1 MFREGSVRVYDN
13 RLSEAPSRTPQQSW
27 VESRLDRI
35 LQKRR
40 DLARCVT
47 LCHVVSRC
55 VAHCTSI
62 APASHAK
69 DNVPLIKTDHD
80 VCPSTFGLYNCNHS
94 SKVLGSFLT
103 CCDNAATTLRQLLL
117 IAANGLDRVQTSPG
131 LEMSEET
138 LNYGDKACLK
148 LSMSWY
154 VMIKNLPD
162 DFSYLFQAFKDVIG
176 WVVLVSP
183 KRSQHVS
190 ASNSP
195 DSRRPTWTW
204 EYQCAFWILQSILN
218 HHIIQYII

>member
-1 MFREGSVRVYDN
+1 MFREGIVRVYDN

-47 LCHVVSRC
+47 LCHVVLHIAR
-55 VAHCTSI
+55 ALHLHRTSI

-103 CCDNAATTLRQLLL
+103 CDSMRQRCDCFWLS
-117 IAANGLDRVQTSPG
+117 TSPG

-148 LSMSWY
+148 LSSCLGHDMSWL
-154 VMIKNLPD
+154 KTFRRLQ
-162 DFSYLFQAFKDVIG
+162 LFISSV
-176 WVVLVSP
+176 
-183 KRSQHVS
+183 
-190 ASNSP
+190 
-195 DSRRPTWTW
+195 
-204 EYQCAFWILQSILN
+204 
-218 HHIIQYII
+218 